1 MSWIILALTLGASI
15 TSIIHGVFMLFGSLS
30 VSGGAVIGIPSTLLA
45 SLPII
50 SAVIALIGG
59 ITAFN

>member
-30 VSGGAVIGIPSTLLA
+30 VTGGAIIGIPNTLLA
-45 SLPII
+45 SLPVI
-50 SAVIALIGG
+50 SAVIALYS
-59 ITAFN
+59 FS